1 MKPDFFLFCVFDAKL
16 ASFNVPFVQKT
27 EAGAVRAFS
36 DLVQDKR
43 SAVSMHPEDYTLFCV
58 GSFDSSTGVL
68 TPCQPRALT
77 TASALLVI
85 DPSDKESAAANKP
98 LVC

>member
-1 MKPDFFLFCVFDAKL
+1 MKPDYYLFCVFDAKL

-27 EAGAVRAFS
+27 EASAVRAFT
-36 DLVQDKR
+36 DLVRDKR
-43 SAVSMHPEDYTLFCV
+43 SAVNQHPEDYSLFCV
-58 GSFDSSTGVL
+58 GSFDSASGVL
-68 TPCQPRALT
+68 TPCTPRALT

-85 DPSDKESAAANKP
+85 DPTESAAADKP